1 MKLTNGTIEVDIA
14 DAIGPRIAAF
24 RRLGEQSMFGDGA
37 GVTVATPHGRWSA
50 YGGHRMW
57 LAPETLAE
65 TYRIDDAAPR
75 IDAAGALAATAHHA
89 GDARGFATSL
99 RVELD
104 PAGSGVTVTHV
115 ARNEGTTTWT
125 VAPWALTI
133 VRPGGTFVIPQPPR
147 RTHAESLQPAAT
159 LALWAYAAFDDP
171 RVTWSRDAIAVRCDP
186 DRPTPWKIGASGEA
200 GWCAYVCDGVA
211 FVKRFAFVPSA
222 AYPDRG
228 CAVEAFTDGGF
239 GELETLGPL
248 AVVAPGEHVEHV
260 ERWSLV
266 AVPATGSI
274 ADVVAAIAS

>member
-1 MKLTNGTIEVDIA
+1 MLLTNGTIEVEIA
-14 DAIGPRIAAF
+14 DAIGPRILAY
-24 RRLGEQSMFGDGA
+24 RLLGKPSVFGDGM

-65 TYRIDDAAPR
+65 TYRIDDVPPR
-75 IDAAGALAATAHHA
+75 IEVAGAHEATAHHA

-104 PAGSGVTVTHV
+104 ATGSGVTVTHA
-115 ARNEGTTTWT
+115 ARNDGSTTRT

-133 VRPGGTFVIPQPPR
+133 VRPGGTFVIPLPPR

-159 LALWAYAAFDDP
+159 LALWAYAATDDP
-171 RVTWSRDAIAVRCDP
+171 RVTWARDAVIVRCDP
-186 DRPTPWKIGASGEA
+186 ERRLPWKIGTSGEA
-200 GWCAYVCDGVA
+200 GWCAYVSEGFA
-211 FVKRFAFVPSA
+211 FVKRFTFVPSA

-239 GELETLGPL
+239 GELETLAPL
-248 AVVAPGEHVEHV
+248 AAVAPGAYVEHV
-260 ERWSLV
+260 ERWSIA
-266 AVPATGSI
+266 AVPRAGDI
-274 ADVVAAIAS
+274 AAVVAALA